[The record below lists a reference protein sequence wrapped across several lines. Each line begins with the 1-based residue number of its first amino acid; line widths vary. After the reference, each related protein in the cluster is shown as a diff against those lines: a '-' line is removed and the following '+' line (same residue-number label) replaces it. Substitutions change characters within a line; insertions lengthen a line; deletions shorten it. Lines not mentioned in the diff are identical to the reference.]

1 MEKIE
6 ISIPIRCPQEKV
18 FAFVTDI
25 RNDTKWW
32 KAVIHTEKTTEG
44 PIGVGTRFRQ
54 TAKVM
59 IVTVHNNFEIVEF
72 DPPHHMRAIN
82 HSPELAYDVIYR
94 FNSTGPDTI
103 YTMIAQLEAKGVLRF
118 LLPITLRVLK
128 GQSQRFFSAL
138 KTYLETHEV

>member
-6 ISIPIRCPQEKV
+6 ISIRIRCSQEKV

-44 PIGVGTRFRQ
+44 AVGVGTRFRQ
-54 TAKVM
+54 TSKVM
-59 IVTVHNNFEIVEF
+59 LITIHSEFEIVEY

-82 HSPELAYDVIYR
+82 HSPELPYEVIYR
-94 FNSTGPDTI
+94 FNATETDTT
-103 YTMIAQLEAKGVLRF
+103 YTMIAKLEAKGVLRW

-128 GQSQRFFSAL
+128 GQSQRYFSAL
-138 KTYLETHEV
+138 KTYLETHED

>member
-1 MEKIE
+1 MAQIE
-6 ISIPIRCPQEKV
+6 TSIRIRCSQEKV

-32 KAVIHTEKTTEG
+32 KTVIHTEKITEG
-44 PIGVGTRFRQ
+44 AVGVGTRFRQ

-59 IVTVHNNFEIVEF
+59 LFTVHNDFEIVEY
-72 DPPHHMRAIN
+72 DPPHHMRAVN
-82 HSPELAYDVIYR
+82 RSPELAYDVIYR
-94 FNSTGPDTI
+94 FTATETDTT

-128 GQSQRFFSAL
+128 GQSQRFLSGL
-138 KTYLETHEV
+138 KTYLETHED